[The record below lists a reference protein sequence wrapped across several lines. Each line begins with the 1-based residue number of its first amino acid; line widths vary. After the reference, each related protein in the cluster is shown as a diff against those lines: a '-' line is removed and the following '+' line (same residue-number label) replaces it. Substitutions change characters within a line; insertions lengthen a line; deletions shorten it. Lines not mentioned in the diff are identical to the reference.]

1 MKNLFKKAFITFGIM
16 ILLLAGTLFGFIWF
30 TEPHTTVLESA
41 LSPDSALVARK
52 SKSGDPEAE
61 SCSHRITLENRNQ
74 LLGSAQL
81 LGYFYRY
88 DQNSCL
94 LDFELK
100 WSSNNTLTI
109 FYPDTGSVDIPKNE
123 MKLGGR
129 TVRVEL
135 HPTPRSSWH
144 LVSNYKLPP
153 CSVKKLKTQ
162 DWETSLE

>member
-1 MKNLFKKAFITFGIM
+1 VKNLIKRAFITFGIL
-16 ILLLAGTLFGFIWF
+16 ILLLTGTLFGFIWF
-30 TEPHTTVLESA
+30 NEPKTTVLESA

-52 SKSGDPEAE
+52 TKSGDPEAE
-61 SCSHRITLENRNQ
+61 SYSHRITLENRNQ

-81 LGYFYRY
+81 LGYIYRY

-94 LDFELK
+94 FDFELK
-100 WSSNNTLTI
+100 WSSQDTLNI
-109 FYPDTGSVDIPKNE
+109 FYPDTATVDIQKNE

-135 HPTPRSSWH
+135 HPTPRSRWH

-153 CSVKKLKTQ
+153 CSVKKLKTP